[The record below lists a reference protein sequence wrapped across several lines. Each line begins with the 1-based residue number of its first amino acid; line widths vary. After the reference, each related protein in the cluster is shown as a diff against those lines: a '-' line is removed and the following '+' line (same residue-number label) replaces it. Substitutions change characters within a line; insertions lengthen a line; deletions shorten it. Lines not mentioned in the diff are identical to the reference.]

1 MQPSRQIL
9 LVIQDPSV
17 RALLRKQMKGLGYW
31 VAESRL
37 DSALEVLT
45 SQMPDLLFLGAG
57 PGARDFLAALSRA
70 ALAASPA
77 VIVVEDQEALTG
89 LAHWIDLGA
98 SDGLSKP
105 FEAALVRTRSAAAL
119 AWSQLRQSEIETVQG
134 LDLIARALAWE
145 DIERDLLLRRGGAW
159 AQIAQRLLERPSLE
173 SKDHDLEQLKREL
186 KSLEAQPE
194 VTGRVLVV
202 EDDAV
207 SRKMLTLHLEHR
219 GYEVEVAEDGLVA
232 MELLAKSS
240 FDAIL
245 LDQMM
250 PRLDG
255 YGVLQRLKADPVLQD
270 VPVIV
275 ISANEA
281 AEDVIRLIEMGAQDH
296 LVKPYNVR
304 LLDARL
310 RSSLM
315 SKKMR
320 DQERE
325 YIRGVTTLTQAAA
338 AIESE
343 DFRPDS
349 LNELAL
355 RKDAIGRLGRV
366 FQGMAR
372 EILTRQNSLKR
383 QLGELKG
390 ELDAARGRAE
400 RADNTQT
407 DYSQTLES
415 GGLKTAGVHIHVL
428 TSFRGG
434 TGTSTVTANL
444 GIQLASAGYQVAV
457 LDFALENP
465 GLHSLFGLSG
475 QELGDGVHDLLLDR
489 TDIEQMAIDLTASLG
504 IQGGGG
510 LKLIPASNRIPR
522 LARVLRQGYE
532 PHSLTQALD
541 ILVETFRLDFLLID
555 TQAGLNEE
563 LVLCLLLAH
572 SVSLLLRADGPDLEG
587 AGVLFQVAQKLK
599 VDKIHLLVNQVAA
612 ETDTDLLRQR
622 LQDTFAT
629 DVAALLPRFVS
640 EGELPCLRQPDSPW
654 VEALRALTVRL
665 LQP

>member
-1 MQPSRQIL
+1 MQQASTHIL
-9 LVIQDPSV
+9 LVIEELETRSQ
-17 RALLRKQMKGLGYW
+17 LRKQLKNLGYW
-31 VAESRL
+31 VAESTL
-37 DSALEVLT
+37 DLASEVVAA
-45 SQMPDLLFLGAG
+45 QAPDLVLLGASPAALDFLRNLRG
-57 PGARDFLAALSRA
+57 TAVLVVEQSGGLLDLPLWLEAGARDVLN
-70 ALAASPA
+70 
-77 VIVVEDQEALTG
+77 
-89 LAHWIDLGA
+89 H
-98 SDGLSKP
+98 P
-105 FEAALVRTRSAAAL
+105 FEPALVKARSAAAL
-119 AWSQLRQSEIETVQG
+119 AWNQLRQSEVDTVQG
-134 LDLIARALAWE
+134 LDLVARALAYE
-145 DIERDLLLRRGGAW
+145 EVELDPLLRRGGSW
-159 AQIAQRLLERPSLE
+159 AEIGRHLRERPPVAGQGQ
-173 SKDHDLEQLKREL
+173 DLEELKREL
-186 KSLEAQPE
+186 HSLETQSQ
-194 VTGRVLVV
+194 VSGRVLVV

-219 GYEVEVAEDGLVA
+219 GYEVSVAEDGLVA
-232 MELLAKSS
+232 MELLAKNS

-255 YGVLQRLKADPVLQD
+255 YGVLQRLKADPLLQD

-320 DQERE
+320 DQELE
-325 YIRGVTTLTQAAA
+325 YIRGVTALTQAAA

-383 QLGELKG
+383 QLGELKS
-390 ELDAARGRAE
+390 ELEAARGRAE
-400 RADNTQT
+400 RGDKTQT

-415 GGLKTAGVHIHVL
+415 GALKTGGVHIHVL

-434 TGTSTVTANL
+434 TGTSTVAANL
-444 GIQLASAGYQVAV
+444 GVQLASAGYQVAV

-465 GLHSLFGLSG
+465 GLHSLFGLTG
-475 QELGDGVHDLLLDR
+475 QQLGDGVHDLLLDR
-489 TDIEQMAIDLTASLG
+489 TDIDQLAMDLTTSMG
-504 IQGGGG
+504 IQGAGS

-541 ILVETFRLDFLLID
+541 NLVEKFKLDFLLID

-563 LVLCLLLAH
+563 LVLCLLLAN
-572 SVSLLLRADGPDLEG
+572 SVSLILRADGPDLEG
-587 AGVLFQVAQKLK
+587 AGVLFQVAHKLK
-599 VDKIHLLVNQVAA
+599 VDKIHLLLNQVAPQA
-612 ETDTDLLRQR
+612 DQDLLRGR
-622 LQDTFAT
+622 LQDTFGSE
-629 DVAALLPRFVS
+629 VAALLPRF
-640 EGELPCLRQPDSPW
+640 ENDGQGIRQPNSPW
-654 VEALRALTVRL
+654 AEALRALTVRL